1 MIRFLFTFRIAF
13 YSEPLF
19 NYSKIILRTQFHRT
33 SENTDSTNTPTLYL
47 KAIFKLPESLLFL
60 IDKSQVFLVFRQVQ
74 N

>member
-47 KAIFKLPESLLFL
+47 KAIFKLPESLS
-60 IDKSQVFLVFRQVQ
+60 IISDRQKSSVPCL
-74 N
+74 

>member
-47 KAIFKLPESLLFL
+47 KAIFKFAESLS
-60 IDKSQVFLVFRQVQ
+60 IISDRQKSSVPCL
-74 N
+74 